1 MNTMFSMKPFLLL
14 ILAALTGC
22 ATMQSSQVDPKILN
36 EFASRDI
43 SKNTLSKVRHGRPLS
58 VSQVAQCASKGV
70 PGPGLVSY
78 MQSTRKAYNL
88 SKADLATLRAAGTP
102 APVINYMGRSYEMYS
117 KGKHATPQNH
127 PYYGDDNYNLKAPFA
142 YAPPMVDTF
151 FDSGYEESLYSP
163 FSFN

>member
-1 MNTMFSMKPFLLL
+1 MFSMKPFLFL

-88 SKADLATLRAAGTP
+88 SKADLATLRAAGTIP
-102 APVINYMGRSYEMYS
+102 TVTSVTGYVFAPHPKDV
-117 KGKHATPQNH
+117 ATLPQLAQ
-127 PYYGDDNYNLKAPFA
+127 GA
-142 YAPPMVDTF
+142 
-151 FDSGYEESLYSP
+151 S
-163 FSFN
+163 